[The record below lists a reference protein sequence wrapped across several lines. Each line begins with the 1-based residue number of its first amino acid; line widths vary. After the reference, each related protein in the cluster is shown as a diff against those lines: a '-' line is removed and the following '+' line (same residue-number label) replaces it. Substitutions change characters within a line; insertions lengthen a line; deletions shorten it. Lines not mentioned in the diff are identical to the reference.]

1 MRWAAKDVPAPVSSR
16 VELCNAVFFNAL
28 GSEAMPR
35 PCSAE
40 LGQASR
46 QSWSAFYAQLP
57 ASRSGLSMQGKNFV
71 NGITGTLR
79 NVKDLAGHAIDDLEK
94 ALPGDRK
101 RKCRVH
107 IDVSCCS

>member
-1 MRWAAKDVPAPVSSR
+1 
-16 VELCNAVFFNAL
+16 
-28 GSEAMPR
+28 
-35 PCSAE
+35 
-40 LGQASR
+40 
-46 QSWSAFYAQLP
+46 
-57 ASRSGLSMQGKNFV
+57 MQGKNFV

-107 IDVSCCS
+107 IDVSCCQKPPFMTVPDARHARS